1 MEPEQPHWCIYQVY
15 SLLCYFSILS
25 LTFALNV
32 CVKSRYLFTSL
43 SAQTPRSQVH
53 STAYLPTDA
62 LAYNL
67 NLAFSLV
74 NQNHSGNKHFSFVNR
89 NKTLCLLKKSL
100 SKISLFEAM
109 LSGVV
114 DPGQSSET
122 RRAVRAKKSN
132 RRMSACFSQKKSMS
146 EKPDRELSA
155 LK

>member
-1 MEPEQPHWCIYQVY
+1 MFVSNLGIYLLRFPHKHPEAKFTQQHIY
-15 SLLCYFSILS
+15 L
-25 LTFALNV
+25 
-32 CVKSRYLFTSL
+32 
-43 SAQTPRSQVH
+43 RS
-53 STAYLPTDA
+53 TDA